1 MCVLC
6 FFKLFLW
13 FLSFVIIIFL
23 LPFFRFLSLFP
34 FFSLAFLFLFWHK
47 VGKCHLE
54 FCLTISY
61 CFWWLTG
68 IIERSISLVTTFSSF
83 LASLLTR
90 EIDLISFFLLLS
102 LVILLMLLLLLLF
115 QETMPRADA
124 LWKFSN
130 VFLHVDLISCDF
142 CR

>member
-1 MCVLC
+1 MCAYSASSSC
-6 FFKLFLW
+6 FFGF
-13 FLSFVIIIFL
+13 FL
-23 LPFFRFLSLFP
+23 LLLLFFFCLFSFLIVVS

-47 VGKCHLE
+47 VGKCHFE

-90 EIDLISFFLLLS
+90 EIDLISFFSLLS

-124 LWKFSN
+124 LWKFFN